1 MAEQDRAGVSSA
13 GTAEW
18 IGLAVLA
25 LPLLVVSLDVSVLYL
40 AAPALAADLAPSAT
54 QLLWILDVYGFVI
67 AGFLLTMGT
76 LGDRI
81 GRRRLL
87 LVGAT
92 AFAVASV
99 IAAYAPSAEWL
110 IAARALLG
118 VAGATLMPSTLGLI
132 SVMFRDAAQRSFA
145 IAIWMTTFTAGAV
158 LGPVV
163 GGLMLARF
171 WWGSVFLLGVPV
183 AIVLLVLGPRLLPEF
198 RDPAAGRPDPPSVV
212 LSLAAMLPLVYG
224 VKRIAADGPDGT
236 AVLALVA
243 GGLAGWVFV
252 RRQRRLAYPMLD
264 VALFTRPAF
273 AAAVGLLLTGLLAV
287 NGLMYLLPQYLQLV
301 AGHPA
306 LAAGLLMLPVAVLA
320 AVGGLLS
327 PRLATRFGP
336 TAVIAVFASLA
347 LVAML
352 VLGGVAYDGPPAL
365 VVALVSLAVL
375 GISPVP
381 VLGTDL
387 VVGSVPVERTGSA
400 AAVSETAGELGVAL
414 GVAVTGS
421 IMTAV
426 YVTSLQL
433 PAGIAPADAAVG
445 EGLPGTLAAA
455 ERLPEPAGTLLA
467 DAARAAF
474 SAGFGAVAIAG
485 AALVAVAVALTL
497 VVSGASTS
505 SARRPGPG

>member
-1 MAEQDRAGVSSA
+1 MVARPADQEDACA
-13 GTAEW
+13 GTREW
-18 IGLAVLA
+18 LGLAVLA

-99 IAAYAPSAEWL
+99 IAAYAPTPGWL

-132 SVMFRDAAQRSFA
+132 SVMFRNTAQRSFA
-145 IAIWMTTFTAGAV
+145 IAIWMTTFTAGAI
-158 LGPVV
+158 LGPLV
-163 GGLMLARF
+163 GALLLERF

-183 AIVLLVLGPRLLPEF
+183 AVLLLALGPWLLPEF
-198 RDPAAGRPDPPSVV
+198 RDPAAGRLDLASVG

-224 VKRIAADGPDGT
+224 VKQMAAHGPGLVEVAAL
-236 AVLALVA
+236 AV
-243 GGLAGWVFV
+243 GLGAGWVFV
-252 RRQRRLAYPMLD
+252 RRQQQLAHPMLD
-264 VALFTRPAF
+264 VALFTRPVF
-273 AAAVGLLLTGLLAV
+273 AAAVGLLLMGLLAV

-306 LAAGLLMLPVAVLA
+306 LTAGLLMVPVVVA
-320 AVGGLLS
+320 AIVVQLLT
-327 PRLATRFGP
+327 PRLARRFGR
-336 TAVIAVFASLA
+336 TALIAGGASVG

-352 VLGGVAYDGPPAL
+352 ALGAVAHDGPLVL
-365 VVALVSLAVL
+365 VVALVAVAVL

-381 VLGTDL
+381 LLGTDL

-400 AAVSETAGELGVAL
+400 AAVTETAGELGAAL
-414 GVAVTGS
+414 SVAVIGS
-421 IMTAV
+421 IVTAV
-426 YVTSLQL
+426 YVTTLQL
-433 PAGIAPADAAVG
+433 PAGVTSDEAAVAD
-445 EGLPGTLAAA
+445 GLPGTLAAA
-455 ERLPEPAGTLLA
+455 RELPEPAGTLLA

-474 SAGFGAVAIAG
+474 SAGFGAAAIAG
-485 AALVAVAVALTL
+485 AVLVAAVVVLALTVL
-497 VVSGASTS
+497 RR
-505 SARRPGPG
+505 SAQPYS